1 MSVSFSQSRAGN
13 PANIRKI
20 LEFAVFV
27 KHHEDSDEEITQIW
41 KADGL
46 VVPAGYQSLG
56 VIKKDGETW
65 TRDQSTSDVTSHGY
79 TEPTRRDITSD
90 VTGLQLTAQE
100 SKLQTIE
107 LYNGVDLSEL
117 TTDADGNFMWDRP
130 SRPSAR
136 DLRVLAVGKDGDGP
150 DAVYLARWLP
160 RAQVTGMGQQSW
172 NEDTE
177 VEYPLTLTAYVDQE
191 FGTSFREIWGGPG
204 LDHAAM
210 GLPVPA
216 GA

>member
-27 KHHEDSDEEITQIW
+27 KHHEDSDEEITKIW

-46 VVPAGYQSLG
+46 VIPAGYQSLG

-107 LYNGVDLSEL
+107 LYNGVDLSEM
-117 TTDADGNFMWDRP
+117 TTDADGNFAWDRP

-136 DLRVLAVGKDGDGP
+136 DLRVLAVGKDGEGP

-177 VEYPLTLTAYVDQE
+177 VEYPLTLTAYVDSE

-204 LDHAAM
+204 LDHTAM
-210 GLPVPA
+210 GLPAPT
-216 GA
+216 GP